1 MLKIYGTSQSR
12 AGRALWL
19 AEELGLKF
27 EHIPVG
33 LADGGTRKPE
43 HLKLNPNG
51 HIPVIDDDGTILW
64 ESMAINLYLA
74 EKYGKAPF
82 WPSNPGDRARA
93 YQWSFWGMTET
104 EPHLITVFRNR
115 MMLPKEQRSEQA
127 ATDAL
132 ESLKAPLKVL
142 DDHLKGRPHLLGSD
156 YTVADLNVASV
167 LLLAPMIGVDLS
179 GVPAAKVWLEKCLAR
194 PAAQKMRSYK

>member
-1 MLKIYGTSQSR
+1 MLKVYGTSMSR
-12 AGRALWL
+12 AGRALWA

-33 LADGGTRKPE
+33 IADGSTRKPE
-43 HLKLNPNG
+43 HLRLNPNG

-82 WPSNPGDRARA
+82 WPTAAGDRARV
-93 YQWSFWGMTET
+93 YQWSFWGMTEA
-104 EPHLITVFRNR
+104 EPHLIAVFRNR
-115 MMLPKEQRSEQA
+115 VMLPKEQRNEQA

-132 ESLKAPLKVL
+132 ESLKAPIKVL
-142 DDHLKGRPHLLGSD
+142 DEHLKGRPHLLGSD
-156 YTVADLNVASV
+156 YTIADLNVASV
-167 LLLAPMIGVDLS
+167 LLLAPMIGVDMS
-179 GVPAAKVWLEKCLAR
+179 GVPAARAWLEKCLAR